1 MWHLQ
6 HLLLFFQWQGCMVS
20 NYRQFEYIAMR
31 VVHKKMSCLHRISN
45 NEFGREK
52 LSWYIEMGVEVL
64 CIFFSITLI
73 FRIKKIEDSRVSSIW
88 KRQEISMGG
97 I

>member
-20 NYRQFEYIAMR
+20 NYRQFEYIAMC

-45 NEFGREK
+45 KEK
-52 LSWYIEMGVEVL
+52 MNLEERNCPGTLKWVCV
-64 CIFFSITLI
+64 FFFI